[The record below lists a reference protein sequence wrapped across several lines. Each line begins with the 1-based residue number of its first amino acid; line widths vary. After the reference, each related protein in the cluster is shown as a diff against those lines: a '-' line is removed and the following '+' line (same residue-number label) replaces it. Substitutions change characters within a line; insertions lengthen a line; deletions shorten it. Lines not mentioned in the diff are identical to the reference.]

1 MTRLATAILLQH
13 LFMQVT
19 TSPVASAQVEMALED
34 VIVIDPAL
42 CAVAE
47 FTPPEPIPTICQK
60 HAELGQSKGF
70 LSDYGHWCVIAMEG
84 KTEAIIREECRLTAA
99 E

>member
-19 TSPVASAQVEMALED
+19 TTPVAFAQVEMALED

-42 CAVAE
+42 CAIAE

-60 HAELGQSKGF
+60 YAELGQSKGF
-70 LSDYGHWCVIAMEG
+70 LSDYGRWCVIAMEG
-84 KTEAIIREECRLTAA
+84 KTEAMIREECERSA
-99 E
+99 EE

>member
-19 TSPVASAQVEMALED
+19 TTPVAFAQVEMALED

-42 CAVAE
+42 CAIAE

-60 HAELGQSKGF
+60 YAELGQSKGF
-70 LSDYGHWCVIAMEG
+70 LSDYGRWCVIAMEG
-84 KTEAIIREECRLTAA
+84 KTEAMIREECERSV
-99 E
+99 EE

>member
-19 TSPVASAQVEMALED
+19 TTPVAFAQVEMALED

-42 CAVAE
+42 CAIAE

-60 HAELGQSKGF
+60 YAELGQSKGF
-70 LSDYGHWCVIAMEG
+70 MSDYGRWCVIAMEG
-84 KTEAIIREECRLTAA
+84 KTEAMIREECERSA
-99 E
+99 EE

>member
-1 MTRLATAILLQH
+1 MIRLLTAILLPY
-13 LFMQVT
+13 LFIQVMT
-19 TSPVASAQVEMALED
+19 ITVAFAQVEMALED

-42 CAVAE
+42 CAIAE

-60 HAELGQSKGF
+60 YAELGQSKGF
-70 LSDYGHWCVIAMEG
+70 MSDYGRWCVIAMEG

>member
-19 TSPVASAQVEMALED
+19 TTPVAFAQVEMALED

-42 CAVAE
+42 CAIAE

-60 HAELGQSKGF
+60 YAELGQSKGF
-70 LSDYGHWCVIAMEG
+70 MSDYGRWCVIAMEG
-84 KTEAIIREECRLTAA
+84 KTEAMIREECERSV
-99 E
+99 EE